1 MRSSWKQ
8 EDRLC
13 SLVRPSVPCQK
24 VWQWHSS
31 HQIDYNNLMM
41 TIIGGPL
48 MSFMWNCLQC
58 LGMLS
63 GLKFL
68 GEIIRFLW
76 RQFLVP
82 HPLNVYS
89 NHGDEDIEK
98 IHQHQMISPTSYK
111 ADRKNRNNLLF
122 HLIKSKIIQARIWI
136 VQWQICSER
145 LHIHCGRC
153 KRSYNMSNWILE
165 GVCSLLFF
173 D

>member
-1 MRSSWKQ
+1 MMRSSWKQ

-13 SLVRPSVPCQK
+13 SLVRPSIPCQK

-76 RQFLVP
+76 RQFLVS

-89 NHGDEDIEK
+89 NHGDKDIEK
-98 IHQHQMISPTSYK
+98 IQIKS
-111 ADRKNRNNLLF
+111 
-122 HLIKSKIIQARIWI
+122 KSKIIQARIWI
-136 VQWQICSER
+136 VQWKICSER

>member
-1 MRSSWKQ
+1 MMRSSWKQ

-13 SLVRPSVPCQK
+13 SLVRPSIPCQK

-76 RQFLVP
+76 RQFLVS

-89 NHGDEDIEK
+89 NHGDKDIEK
-98 IHQHQMISPTSYK
+98 IQIKS
-111 ADRKNRNNLLF
+111 
-122 HLIKSKIIQARIWI
+122 KSKIIQARIWI